1 MQRENSRIRI
11 SKLLLESCIWGLK
24 SDASCVIVTQ
34 VPFLAYLC
42 PGIACTLAR
51 DETYIA
57 VLQYQFFHLL
67 KKAAK
72 ACGQCLPSQIQTLSF
87 QPNFAF
93 FCLFNSSLLGSN
105 WGKGLVRLQIFI
117 ICISN
122 FLPLLAAL
130 CQCSKISCL
139 MFSLIILEKNARP
152 DFLFY
157 FNHNEKRGKK
167 KLLQLLYIVF
177 S

>member
-1 MQRENSRIRI
+1 MWEKAAEREFQNQNFSRW
-11 SKLLLESCIWGLK
+11 LLESCIWGLK
-24 SDASCVIVTQ
+24 NDASCVIVTQ
-34 VPFLAYLC
+34 VPFLAYVW

-51 DETYIA
+51 DEVYVA
-57 VLQYQFFHLL
+57 VLQYFFHLL
-67 KKAAK
+67 KKAAE
-72 ACGQCLPSQIQTLSF
+72 ACGQCLPSQIQTPSF

-130 CQCSKISCL
+130 CQFSKISCL

-152 DFLFY
+152 IFFFYY
-157 FNHNEKRGKK
+157 FNHNEKMGKK
-167 KLLQLLYIVF
+167 KLL
-177 S
+177 